1 MSKELPSW
9 MRSSEARVLTS
20 TDTRIMAMS
29 KGLRMV
35 PPMLRLHAMIEES
48 EKTTN
53 FWVSDGFQG
62 SEPWVD
68 GGRKMA
74 MARVLDLCESRGVS
88 SLEIHSPGSVKC
100 YASSLD
106 TRGRI
111 VWVGSV
117 RPKSEDPFLL
127 C

>member
-1 MSKELPSW
+1 
-9 MRSSEARVLTS
+9 
-20 TDTRIMAMS
+20 
-29 KGLRMV
+29 
-35 PPMLRLHAMIEES
+35 MLRLHAMIEES

-53 FWVSDGFQG
+53 FWISDGFQG

-117 RPKSEDPFLL
+117 RSIEEGVYV
-127 C
+127 